1 MTIELDQRGN
11 ERKGRKKLV
20 VDSDSQASEL
30 KNDVWKKR
38 WSDEAHN
45 KMHTLGSSIT
55 KSGTKLRWMLSHEG
69 TLAGS

>member
-1 MTIELDQRGN
+1 MKQ
-11 ERKGRKKLV
+11 KGRKKLIV
-20 VDSDSQASEL
+20 VNCDSQTSEL
-30 KNDVWKKR
+30 KNDSRKDR
-38 WSDEAHN
+38 WHDEAHN